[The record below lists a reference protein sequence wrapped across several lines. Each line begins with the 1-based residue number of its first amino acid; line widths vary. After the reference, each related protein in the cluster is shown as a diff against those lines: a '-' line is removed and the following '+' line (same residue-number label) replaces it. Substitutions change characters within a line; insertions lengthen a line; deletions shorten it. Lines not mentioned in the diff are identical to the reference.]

1 MRNTLINKFKIFAM
15 LSAFVILFSSCDDST
30 SANKPILSL
39 KDDISGNWRITRT
52 CVLSNN
58 GVAIGS
64 KDILFANI
72 SKDSKYPEEITMTIN
87 DHPIKGYWADTEL
100 YKFKHW
106 LLAVEGVDP
115 ESGLK
120 LISLFEIGNINPLQG
135 LNTNMYENPNTK
147 ELELINAFEFTGE
160 KY

>member
-1 MRNTLINKFKIFAM
+1 MRNTLINKFKTFAM

-39 KDDISGNWRITRT
+39 KDDIAGNWRITRT

-64 KDILFANI
+64 KNILFANI

-120 LISLFEIGNINPLQG
+120 LISLFEIGNINPL
-135 LNTNMYENPNTK
+135 
-147 ELELINAFEFTGE
+147 
-160 KY
+160 

>member
-39 KDDISGNWRITRT
+39 KDDIAGNWRITRT

-64 KDILFANI
+64 KNILFANI

-120 LISLFEIGNINPLQG
+120 
-135 LNTNMYENPNTK
+135 
-147 ELELINAFEFTGE
+147 
-160 KY
+160 

>member
-30 SANKPILSL
+30 SANNPVPTL
-39 KDDISGNWRITRT
+39 KDNIAGIWNIKTKLVEQNHYYDNISKN
-52 CVLSNN
+52 
-58 GVAIGS
+58 
-64 KDILFANI
+64 ILFANI